1 MPRHLAQS
9 LVLNKTH
16 KNAIGVV
23 GSYFWIDF
31 FRSLIKLKDLPP
43 KKMLNVNNRNIFY
56 GENVEGAFVGEEE
69 AVKRQLAI
77 VDTIFSIPIS
87 DSASLVKKTEA
98 KESDQLSSIQSYQG
112 HRLHYAKEIGYENLS
127 KDNAEEVKVGSELC
141 MAEKLAFSDE
151 IEIRMHI

>member
-1 MPRHLAQS
+1 
-9 LVLNKTH
+9 
-16 KNAIGVV
+16 
-23 GSYFWIDF
+23 
-31 FRSLIKLKDLPP
+31 
-43 KKMLNVNNRNIFY
+43 MLNVNNRNIFY

-127 KDNAEEVKVGSELC
+127 KDNVEEVKVGSELC